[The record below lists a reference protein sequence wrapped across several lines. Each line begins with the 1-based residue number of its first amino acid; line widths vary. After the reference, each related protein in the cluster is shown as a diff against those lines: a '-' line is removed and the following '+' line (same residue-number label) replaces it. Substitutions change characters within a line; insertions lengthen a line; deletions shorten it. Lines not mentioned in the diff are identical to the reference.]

1 MSSSATRVRTSGQR
15 RYTDGRLTPAR
26 LATSTRVVRRTP
38 NSVTHDSAASRMRS
52 VTGSAEA
59 CASIA

>member
-1 MSSSATRVRTSGQR
+1 M
-15 RYTDGRLTPAR
+15 
-26 LATSTRVVRRTP
+26 VRRTP